1 MRTLQ
6 RPFVT
11 VTLILLLAAVSS
23 TLLGQSDTSTKTED
37 LVTAMRH
44 WDSMEPEK
52 QLRIKKAFQ
61 QLQSLSPSRRL
72 KVINELRRMTPDQ
85 ILKLPEAL
93 NKYKSED
100 THSRESKRLQA
111 IRHHLWLLTQNE
123 ATQDRYRSLD
133 RRSRRIFLLDI
144 VKQQREVLLD
154 EMTPAQRK
162 KLEALP
168 TPILNWELLK
178 RIGKLSLPEGGS
190 GSEKVLDLVQSF
202 TELQEDL
209 IEAMRKLPP
218 HEWGPFFTQH
228 SDNPQIR
235 KLEEGLKSLSDA
247 DKHLFMHMFSRVFHR
262 PPGRDFRGR
271 SGRRLPPEL
280 RKPNQLDGPRRG
292 TPPKGPPKGPPNGP
306 SRRRHIDAP
315 DSLGP
320 DSKSSPR
327 EGLRPQRPPRR
338 GSQPSKETRQKEFRR
353 RGADPLPPDPD
364 ASPEGSLP
372 PVRPDTAWQE
382 PLSG

>member
-1 MRTLQ
+1 MPHR
-6 RPFVT
+6 R
-11 VTLILLLAAVSS
+11 
-23 TLLGQSDTSTKTED
+23 
-37 LVTAMRH
+37 
-44 WDSMEPEK
+44 
-52 QLRIKKAFQ
+52 LRILYPCFIVSVA
-61 QLQSLSPSRRL
+61 LVGRL
-72 KVINELRRMTPDQ
+72 
-85 ILKLPEAL
+85 A
-93 NKYKSED
+93 
-100 THSRESKRLQA
+100 
-111 IRHHLWLLTQNE
+111 
-123 ATQDRYRSLD
+123 
-133 RRSRRIFLLDI
+133 
-144 VKQQREVLLD
+144 
-154 EMTPAQRK
+154 
-162 KLEALP
+162 
-168 TPILNWELLK
+168 
-178 RIGKLSLPEGGS
+178 
-190 GSEKVLDLVQSF
+190 
-202 TELQEDL
+202 LQEHL

-247 DKHLFMHMFSRVFHR
+247 DKHLFTHMFSRVFHR

-292 TPPKGPPKGPPNGP
+292 TPPKGPPNGP

-372 PVRPDTAWQE
+372 PVRPDTTWQE
-382 PLSG
+382 PLSGQFRQTKLAVHSPRPQPCTPVFVWKPRREGVVATQECVVATQGLLLLYNSTIGPVDVCNSNIGVSASPTEEPGNAPKTRFRPRTGSGRVATGSY

>member
-6 RPFVT
+6 RPFMT

-23 TLLGQSDTSTKTED
+23 TLLGQSDKSTKTED
-37 LVTAMRH
+37 LVTAMRY

-61 QLQSLSPSRRL
+61 QLQSLSPSRRI
-72 KVINELRRMTPDQ
+72 KVITELRRMTPDQ

-100 THSRESKRLQA
+100 THSRESKRMQA
-111 IRHHLWLLTQNE
+111 VRHHLWLLTQNE
-123 ATQDRYRSLD
+123 ATQDRYRNLD

-144 VKQQREVLLD
+144 VKQQRETLLAQ
-154 EMTPAQRK
+154 MTPAQRE

-168 TPILNWELLK
+168 TPMLNWELLK
-178 RIGKLSLPEGGS
+178 RSGKLSLPEGDS

-202 TELQEDL
+202 AELQEDL
-209 IEAMRKLPP
+209 IEEMRKLPP
-218 HEWGPFFTQH
+218 HKWGPFFTQH

-235 KLEEGLKSLSDA
+235 KLEEGLQSLSKA
-247 DKHLFMHMFSRVFHR
+247 DKHLIMHMFSRVFHR
-262 PPGRDFRGR
+262 PPGRGFRGQPGRGR
-271 SGRRLPPEL
+271 SPEL
-280 RKPNQLDGPRRG
+280 RKANPDGPRRG
-292 TPPKGPPKGPPNGP
+292 SPSKGP
-306 SRRRHIDAP
+306 SRRRHTDSP

-320 DSKSSPR
+320 DSKPSPR
-327 EGLRPQRPPRR
+327 EGLRPQRLPRR
-338 GSQPSKETRQKEFRR
+338 GPQSSKETGKQEFRR
-353 RGADPLPPDPD
+353 RGADPLPPDPE
-364 ASPEGSLP
+364 AAPEGSLP
-372 PVRPDTAWQE
+372 PVRPDTTWQE

>member
-37 LVTAMRH
+37 LVTAMRT

-133 RRSRRIFLLDI
+133 RVGLLGC
-144 VKQQREVLLD
+144 
-154 EMTPAQRK
+154 A
-162 KLEALP
+162 
-168 TPILNWELLK
+168 
-178 RIGKLSLPEGGS
+178 
-190 GSEKVLDLVQSF
+190 
-202 TELQEDL
+202 
-209 IEAMRKLPP
+209 
-218 HEWGPFFTQH
+218 
-228 SDNPQIR
+228 
-235 KLEEGLKSLSDA
+235 
-247 DKHLFMHMFSRVFHR
+247 
-262 PPGRDFRGR
+262 
-271 SGRRLPPEL
+271 
-280 RKPNQLDGPRRG
+280 
-292 TPPKGPPKGPPNGP
+292 
-306 SRRRHIDAP
+306 
-315 DSLGP
+315 
-320 DSKSSPR
+320 
-327 EGLRPQRPPRR
+327 
-338 GSQPSKETRQKEFRR
+338 
-353 RGADPLPPDPD
+353 
-364 ASPEGSLP
+364 
-372 PVRPDTAWQE
+372 
-382 PLSG
+382 

>member
-1 MRTLQ
+1 MNTLQ
-6 RPFVT
+6 FPFMT

-23 TLLGQSDTSTKTED
+23 TLLGQTDKSTKTED
-37 LVTAMRH
+37 LVTAMQR

-52 QLRIKKAFQ
+52 RLRIRKTFE
-61 QLQSLSPSRRL
+61 QLQSLSPSRRI
-72 KVINELRRMTPDQ
+72 KVINELRRMTPNQ

-93 NKYKSED
+93 NKFKSED
-100 THSRESKRLQA
+100 TQSRESKREQA
-111 IRHHLWLLTQNE
+111 VRHHLWLLTQNE
-123 ATQDRYRSLD
+123 DTQDRYRNFD
-133 RRSRRIFLLDI
+133 RSSRRMFLLDT
-144 VKQQREVLLD
+144 VKQQREVLLSQ
-154 EMTPAQRK
+154 MTPDQRE

-168 TPILNWELLK
+168 TPMLNWELLK
-178 RIGKLSLPEGGS
+178 RCGKLSLPEGDS

-209 IEAMRKLPP
+209 IEEMRKLPP
-218 HEWGPFFTQH
+218 HKWGPFFTQH

-235 KLEEGLKSLSDA
+235 KLEEGLQSLSKA
-247 DKHLFMHMFSRVFHR
+247 DKRLIMHMFSRVFHR

-271 SGRRLPPEL
+271 SGRGRPPEL
-280 RKPNQLDGPRRG
+280 RKPNHPDGPRRG
-292 TPPKGPPKGPPNGP
+292 PQPNGPPKGP
-306 SRRRHIDAP
+306 SRRRHSDSP

-320 DSKSSPR
+320 DSKPSPQ

-338 GSQPSKETRQKEFRR
+338 GSPSSKETRKQELRR
-353 RGADPLPPDPD
+353 KGAEPFLRDPD
-364 ASPEGSLP
+364 ALPEGSLP